1 MKKNNIKRSQR
12 TTLLSM
18 AMFILT
24 LCPLAAMAQTTKMK
38 VTMTNGETLLM
49 PVDSISDISVR
60 AVVPEALSQLAGQ
73 WVLVASANGTTD
85 QYGISHAVTDSIPF
99 TATVA
104 SDGLGLVCRADNFYN
119 RSGNVYPAQWRML
132 MEEDNTGK
140 IRIGWAL
147 DETQPASEK
156 EFDEPK
162 ENYLENGFFYYGKPT
177 DEHHYIYLLSMNI
190 ATQRL
195 EGMTLWS
202 GWMNKSQK
210 EFIFPQNQQVY
221 GTVATTIPYQG
232 SALAG
237 YFEIWASPRF
247 VKQ

>member
-1 MKKNNIKRSQR
+1 MNNNVIQR
-12 TTLLSM
+12 NRWMLLLSL
-18 AMFILT
+18 AFIILT
-24 LCPLAAMAQTTKMK
+24 GNTQTASAQTTKMK
-38 VTMTNGETLLM
+38 VTMTNGETLLV
-49 PVDSISDISVR
+49 PVDSISDIEIK
-60 AVVPEALSQLAGQ
+60 VVTSDALNQLAGQ
-73 WVLVASANGTTD
+73 WLLVASANGTTD
-85 QYGISHAVTDSIPF
+85 EYGISHAVTDSIAF

-104 SDGLGLVCRADNFYN
+104 PDGLGLICRADNFYN
-119 RSGNVYPAQWRML
+119 RSGNIYPAQWRML
-132 MEEDNTGK
+132 VEEDETGK
-140 IRIGWAL
+140 QRIGWAL
-147 DETQPASEK
+147 DATQPASDK

-162 ENYLENGFFYYGKPT
+162 EKYLDNGFFYYGKPT
-177 DEHHYIYLLSMNI
+177 DEHHYIYLLTMNI

-202 GWMNKSQK
+202 GWMNKSQT
-210 EFIFPQNQQVY
+210 EYIFPQNQEVY